1 MKFILY
7 SSFLFLLAPC
17 NGSKKAISTTNSNS
31 TSASATTKT
40 NTSPKT
46 QNDLRTVSIIYRKT
60 PCFGTCA
67 AFTLTV
73 NGSSNSVTYKG
84 DLNVEKIG
92 NYEKNISD
100 DELTKLVNAFD
111 KKKFFEFKD
120 GYKTP
125 ATDIPSK
132 LITYSING
140 KTKKVEDQQ
149 NAPAELKELEKLLDE
164 IADSNG
170 WKKVKDPE

>member
-17 NGSKKAISTTNSNS
+17 NGSKKAASTSNS
-31 TSASATTKT
+31 TSVTATSET

-46 QNDLRTVSIIYRKT
+46 QNDLKTVSIIYRKT

-67 AFTLTV
+67 AFTLTI
-73 NGSSNSVTYKG
+73 NGSSNSMTYKG

-100 DELTKLVNAFD
+100 EELTKLVNAFD
-111 KKKFFEFKD
+111 KKKFFGFKD
-120 GYKTP
+120 GYTTP

-149 NAPAELKELEKLLDE
+149 NAPPELKELEKLLDE
-164 IADSNG
+164 ITDSNG